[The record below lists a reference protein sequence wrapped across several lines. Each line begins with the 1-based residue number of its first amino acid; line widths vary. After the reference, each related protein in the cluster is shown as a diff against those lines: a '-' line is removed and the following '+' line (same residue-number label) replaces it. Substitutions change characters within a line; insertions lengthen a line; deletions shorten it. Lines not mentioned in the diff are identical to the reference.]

1 MHPNLQVALDRLVHL
16 LLPDNGIS
24 IIIVSGV
31 SGVGKSAMLKS
42 ILPALLAQKSYARS
56 DGVLYVSA
64 PAEIEKTIMPKA
76 FYSMVLQEGG
86 DPLIEG
92 KMKLSIIDG
101 RLKAEFGRKSPTAAV
116 LSTTMKGMFRF
127 RDFHVLVIDELIHLL
142 QHGSDEIM
150 LRMIKDVS
158 KEDCPK
164 LVIVSD
170 LLSSRQARAS
180 DQYVRRGRTVMFERY
195 VVQRNDSA
203 ARRRVIKQGFNGIL
217 QRYEA
222 IWPWKERPNLQ
233 SRAEELRLQS
243 LGEIGVLKSVLVGAL
258 AMQNRNDGKW
268 LWRYVEDNYLPEYQ
282 RADLEVQW
290 MQAEEEWRKYAFGV
304 CKDANRILL

>member
-1 MHPNLQVALDRLVHL
+1 
-16 LLPDNGIS
+16 
-24 IIIVSGV
+24 
-31 SGVGKSAMLKS
+31 
-42 ILPALLAQKSYARS
+42 
-56 DGVLYVSA
+56 
-64 PAEIEKTIMPKA
+64 
-76 FYSMVLQEGG
+76 
-86 DPLIEG
+86 
-92 KMKLSIIDG
+92 
-101 RLKAEFGRKSPTAAV
+101 
-116 LSTTMKGMFRF
+116 
-127 RDFHVLVIDELIHLL
+127 
-142 QHGSDEIM
+142 
-150 LRMIKDVS
+150 
-158 KEDCPK
+158 
-164 LVIVSD
+164 
-170 LLSSRQARAS
+170 
-180 DQYVRRGRTVMFERY
+180 
-195 VVQRNDSA
+195 
-203 ARRRVIKQGFNGIL
+203 VIKQGFNGIL